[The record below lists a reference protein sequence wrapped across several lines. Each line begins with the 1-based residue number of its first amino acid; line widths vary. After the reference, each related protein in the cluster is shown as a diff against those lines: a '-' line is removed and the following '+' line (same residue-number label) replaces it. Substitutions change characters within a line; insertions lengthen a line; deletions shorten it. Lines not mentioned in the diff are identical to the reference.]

1 MDTRKIFNDIE
12 INNQWFINTRRELH
26 KIPELDFQLPKTV
39 AYVISL
45 LKEMGIPYK
54 EGIGKSGIVAD
65 IEGQNK
71 KITIA
76 WT

>member
-39 AYVISL
+39 A
-45 LKEMGIPYK
+45 
-54 EGIGKSGIVAD
+54 
-65 IEGQNK
+65 
-71 KITIA
+71 
-76 WT
+76 